1 MSWSGAKVA
10 AAVMMAA
17 LLCLPGVAR
26 ADEAEELLA
35 EGLVR
40 LRVGKFKKSLK
51 VLKRARRKAKDPEI
65 KAKVHLNL
73 GVVYAVLRKK
83 RKARKSF
90 TKALKLNPTLTLKK
104 GEVKDKAITL
114 FEEVRAG
121 IKGKLVVKAE
131 PAGSTVLVDGKEL
144 GKTPLTQDMAVGSYN
159 LEVRSADGMSSLTRV
174 VVISVDKES
183 EVKGKLEFVGCKLTV
198 ASQPEGAKVLV
209 DGKEIGVTPLKDAN
223 IPAGEHEIRVEKEGF
238 EPHVA
243 KITAKKG
250 GSAPLALT
258 LKSLTAAPDPA
269 TTPDPPKADPTPT
282 PAPTPETGKR
292 FPLWT
297 VVLGGAAL
305 GALGAGIGM
314 GLVSDSAF
322 EDYQTTTSQDEYNDL
337 RDKVSA
343 METGANVSFIAAGVL
358 AVGAAAV
365 YLFWERHARAEGPA
379 EPSGATPAAAAPA
392 ASWRVLPTG
401 NGLLVQF

>member
-1 MSWSGAKVA
+1 MNWTGAKVA
-10 AAVMMAA
+10 AVVMMAA

-40 LRVGKFKKSLK
+40 LRMGKFKKSLK
-51 VLKRARRKAKDPEI
+51 VLKRARRKAREPVI
-65 KAKVHLNL
+65 KAKVLLNL

-90 TKALKLNPTLTLKK
+90 TRALKLNPVLTLKK

-121 IKGKLVVKAE
+121 IKGKLVVKAQ
-131 PAGSTVLVDGKEL
+131 PAGSAVLLDGKEL
-144 GKTPLTQDMAVGSYN
+144 GKTPLTLEVAVGAYK
-159 LEVRSADGMSSLTRV
+159 LEVRSVDGMSSLTAD
-174 VVISVDKES
+174 VVIHADQETDI
-183 EVKGKLEFVGCKLTV
+183 KGKLEFVGCKLTV
-198 ASQPEGAKVLV
+198 ASQPEGARVLV
-209 DGKEIGVTPLKDAN
+209 NGKELGVTPLKDAS
-223 IPAGEHEIRVEKEGF
+223 IPAGEHEIRVEKDGF

-243 KITAKKG
+243 KLSAKKG
-250 GSAPLALT
+250 GSVPLALT
-258 LKSLTAAPDPA
+258 LKSLTAPA
-269 TTPDPPKADPTPT
+269 PTPT
-282 PAPTPETGKR
+282 PAPPKTDPAQDPTPAPEASKRR

-322 EDYQTTTSQDEYNDL
+322 EDYQTTTSQSEYRDL

-365 YLFWERHARAEGPA
+365 YLFWERKARTEGSAQPA
-379 EPSGATPAAAAPA
+379 DAPANPAAS